1 MLSVTA
7 IHCTQKSLYL
17 SMTLQIDIL
26 NPKATKLLKDLED
39 LKLISIK
46 KGEKDDEF
54 LKVVKRIRSKAA
66 KNPPTL
72 EEITKVVERVRSKRY
87 AFKK

>member
-1 MLSVTA
+1 MPGVTA
-7 IHCTQKSLYL
+7 FHCTQKSLYL

-26 NPKATKLLKDLED
+26 NPKATKLLKDMED

-46 KGEKDDEF
+46 KDEEDGF

-87 AFKK
+87 ALKK